1 MKGNSTAAYQ
11 VDGISGGTITSDGVE
26 LMILDCL
33 QAYFPF
39 LETYAGA
46 TASAQL
52 HKLIAGKLRNIMAEV
67 LEKKLLKRSRL
78 QNQRILFSAKNKKL
92 LSGPL

>member
-1 MKGNSTAAYQ
+1 MAPRLRHQFLPTNFLEKILDADGTLLGIDVMKGNSTAAYQ

-46 TASAQL
+46 TAGAQL
-52 HKLIAGKLRNIMAEV
+52 IN
-67 LEKKLLKRSRL
+67 
-78 QNQRILFSAKNKKL
+78 
-92 LSGPL
+92 